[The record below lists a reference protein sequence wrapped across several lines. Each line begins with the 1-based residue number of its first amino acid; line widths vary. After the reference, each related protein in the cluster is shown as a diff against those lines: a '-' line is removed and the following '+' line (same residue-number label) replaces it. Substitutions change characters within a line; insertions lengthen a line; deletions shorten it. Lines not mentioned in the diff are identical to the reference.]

1 METGEKTAMK
11 HTLVAWMRDRPGVL
25 HRVSGLLRRRNFN
38 IDSLQVSHSETPGI
52 SRMTFVVDGDN
63 RMSDQVVKQLT
74 KLVDVTRVEDITEKP
89 SVVREMALIRVKTVP
104 ETRSE
109 IMQLAEIYRAQI
121 VDVAIDS
128 MVIQLV
134 GTEDKVDSAI
144 ELLQHFG
151 IEEMVRT
158 GRVALVRGSRDQ
170 RVHRHSTAVWK
181 ARANG
186 SAGDLTA
193 SRQTSGGV

>member
-1 METGEKTAMK
+1 MK
-11 HTLVAWMRDRPGVL
+11 HTLVAWMRDKPGVL

-38 IDSLQVSHSETPGI
+38 IDSLQVSHSEAPGI

-63 RMSDQVVKQLT
+63 RMSDQVVRQLI
-74 KLVDVTRVEDITEKP
+74 KLVDVTRVENITEIP
-89 SVVREMALIRVKTVP
+89 SVVREMALIRVRTSP

-121 VDVAIDS
+121 VDVAMDS

-144 ELLQHFG
+144 ELLQYFG

-158 GRVALVRGSRDQ
+158 GRVALVRGTREQKAPKRS
-170 RVHRHSTAVWK
+170 SAVWK

-186 SAGDLTA
+186 SSDLA
-193 SRQTSGGV
+193 AHKQTTGGV